1 MRACVGVRM
10 SVEAGMMSFRERE
23 GGVSAGGGG
32 GTVYT
37 LFVLFERFYVLICHI

>member
-32 GTVYT
+32 GGGLCIPY
-37 LFVLFERFYVLICHI
+37 LCYLRGFMF